1 MSLIYSM
8 LMSVDGYVEDEHG
21 RFGFAQ
27 SDEEVH
33 SYINQAG
40 GPSFHVPFFFPA
52 LMLRVPRPC
61 VLRKGDYD
69 AADRVGSNGSVESIE
84 PRTYAKDGAPIIAVA
99 SGIQSLGD
107 PPRIPSAPSG
117 FDQRPQQNRIAPAA
131 SPPALCKK
139 RKHGATAVG
148 MAHAKIV

>member
-27 SDEEVH
+27 PDEGVH
-33 SYINQAG
+33 AYINQAG

-61 VLRKGDYD
+61 VLRKGGYD
-69 AADRVGSNGSVESIE
+69 AADRIGSNGSFESIE
-84 PRTYAKDGAPIIAVA
+84 PKRFTVGSPV
-99 SGIQSLGD
+99 
-107 PPRIPSAPSG
+107 SALRNVCEGRGTHNCGSFG
-117 FDQRPQQNRIAPAA
+117 NSKFR
-131 SPPALCKK
+131 
-139 RKHGATAVG
+139 ATRQEFRRRQVG
-148 MAHAKIV
+148 LINVHSKIR